1 MNFMQNVCIY
11 VLFSA
16 TKLHS
21 FHHILKAIRGPKKL
35 GTHVLE
41 WHQNTLAKVI
51 QSLKKNKNNLKWFPG
66 NGYPSSVHG
75 YHERHC

>member
-21 FHHILKAIRGPKKL
+21 FHHILKAIHGPKKL

-51 QSLKKNKNNLKWFPG
+51 QSLKKKKKFEMVSRQWLSIFNAWV
-66 NGYPSSVHG
+66 S
-75 YHERHC
+75 